1 MMEFP
6 HLQQQG
12 KYLRSV
18 TVNDANSGQLPIGYM
33 HYEIRRDKM
42 KDIELVIECMES
54 EEVFILDKKHIPF
67 LKQLVK
73 DLEEVTK

>member
-18 TVNDANSGQLPIGYM
+18 TVNDVNSGQLPIGYM